1 MFSLKEQEAEPNF
14 PTDPQR
20 LDLNAVPQ
28 RFYVVFTEDNKGEA
42 NLLTTWPPL
51 LALWQNAK
59 RATRQLAMWQS
70 AKRATRQCL
79 WISRGPLC
87 RGYLAS

>member
-59 RATRQLAMWQS
+59 RATRQ
-70 AKRATRQCL
+70 CL
-79 WISRGPLC
+79 GISRGVSCPYSELFQE
-87 RGYLAS
+87 R